1 MNYPQ
6 SLRNLMDS
14 FKNLPGIGEKTAERL
29 AFSVLQ
35 MDKEKVE
42 KFSTSLIDV
51 KEKIKKCSICHH
63 LTEDDICSICK
74 DTTREQKII
83 CVVEDPKNVILFEN
97 VGSFHGKYHVLDGLI
112 SPLDGINPDSL
123 NIASLVKRVQE
134 ENIEEIILALTPSIE
149 GETTS
154 LYISKLFDNTNVVVS
169 KIAQGVPIGTDME
182 YIDSLTLE
190 MALDERKKIINC

>member
-29 AFSVLQ
+29 AFSVLH

-63 LTEDDICSICK
+63 LTEDEICSICK
-74 DTTREQKII
+74 DSTREQKII
-83 CVVEDPKNVILFEN
+83 CVVEEPKNIILFEN

-190 MALDERKKIINC
+190 MALDERKKIINS

>member
-35 MDKEKVE
+35 MDKEKVD

-63 LTEDDICSICK
+63 LTEDDVCPICK
-74 DTTREQKII
+74 DSTREQKII
-83 CVVEDPKNVILFEN
+83 CVVEEPKNVILFEN

-112 SPLDGINPDSL
+112 SPLDGVNPDSL

-134 ENIEEIILALTPSIE
+134 ERIEEIILALTPSIE

-169 KIAQGVPIGTDME
+169 KIAHGVPLGTDME

-190 MALDERKKIINC
+190 MALDERKKIINN